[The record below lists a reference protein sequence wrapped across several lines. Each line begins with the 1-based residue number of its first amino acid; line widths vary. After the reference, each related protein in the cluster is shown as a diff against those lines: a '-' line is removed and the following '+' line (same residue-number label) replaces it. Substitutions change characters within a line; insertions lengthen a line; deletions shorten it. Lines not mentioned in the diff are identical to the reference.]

1 MDKMGKPEVQAIV
14 KDEIKKFV
22 NDSFEK
28 EMKKSL
34 SKSNSPA
41 RGEVVTIIKNALESV
56 YKMLWVKRDF
66 WKTDI
71 R

>member
-28 EMKKSL
+28 EIKKSL
-34 SKSNSPA
+34 SKSNSPV
-41 RGEVVTIIKNALESV
+41 RGEVVSIIKDALEAV
-56 YKMLWVKRDF
+56 YKVLWQKRDF

>member
-1 MDKMGKPEVQAIV
+1 MDKMSKPEVQDIV

-22 NDSFEK
+22 NDSLDK
-28 EMKKSL
+28 EIKKHI
-34 SKSNSPA
+34 SKSNSPT
-41 RGEVVTIIKNALESV
+41 RGEIVSIIKNALEAV
-56 YKMLWVKRDF
+56 YKVLWQKRDF

>member
-1 MDKMGKPEVQAIV
+1 MDKQDVKAIV
-14 KDEIKKFV
+14 KDEIKKFH

-28 EMKKSL
+28 ELKKTL
-34 SKSNSPA
+34 GRSNSPVRA
-41 RGEVVTIIKNALESV
+41 EVVSIIKDALEAV
-56 YKMLWVKRDF
+56 YKVLWQKRDF